1 MNENEVVVVIPTYK
15 EQLSETEKIS
25 LNQARTVLKDYPI
38 CFMAP
43 EKMRSFLTSKGLK
56 AEFFPDDNLN
66 SRYAYSKLL
75 LTPEFYQRFAN
86 YKYMLIYQL
95 DAFVFYDKLKYF
107 CSLDY
112 DYIGAPMLNFAF
124 STIGRIG
131 NGGLSLRKVLSFI
144 RITREREQI
153 YKQSNQR
160 KYFEKI
166 EDKFFAF
173 CGKNVSIDFSV
184 PNIKIANMF
193 SIEHNISHVYS
204 QLSKDNLPFGCH
216 GWSRSRHFEVWRPY
230 MIKYI
235 KNLDKVEKEIYAN
248 GKDDYQTFVFYKLSQ
263 YLVRRIMRNSN
274 VLASSILENYIPKDG
289 KYVLWGKG
297 AICDEAFMLFQY
309 LERNIVCIFDKKTQE
324 NEIQHALPVIK
335 PDIKLVIENEYKIII
350 STSLYAKEIS
360 KILEEDGL
368 QKDKDFFVY
377 EEVSAY
383 LSKKYY
389 EKILPNV
396 VCDKL

>member
-43 EKMRSFLTSKGLK
+43 EKMRSFLTSKNLN

-66 SRYAYSKLL
+66 SRDAYSKLL

-95 DAFVFYDKLKYF
+95 DAFVFYDKLDDF
-107 CSLDY
+107 CSLNY
-112 DYIGAPMLNFAF
+112 DYIGSPMRVF
-124 STIGRIG
+124 SWTEIGVVG
-131 NGGLSLRKVLSFI
+131 NGGLSLRKISSFI
-144 RITREREQI
+144 CVTKERERIFDETG
-153 YKQSNQR
+153 R
-160 KYFEKI
+160 KKFFEKG
-166 EDKFFAF
+166 EDTFFAY
-173 CGKNVSIDFSV
+173 CGKNKSINFSV
-184 PNIKIANMF
+184 PDVSLANKF
-193 SIEHNISHVYS
+193 AIGHDISHSYKR
-204 QLSKDNLPFGCH
+204 LSENNLPFGCH
-216 GWSRSRHFEVWRPY
+216 AWSHKRYFSIWRPY
-230 MIKYI
+230 MLKYI
-235 KNLDKVEKEIYAN
+235 KDLDKVEKEIYAN

-274 VLASSILENYIPKDG
+274 VLASSILEKYIPKDG
-289 KYVLWGKG
+289 KYILWGKG

-309 LERNIVCIFDKKTQE
+309 LERNIVCIFDKESQE
-324 NEIQHALPVIK
+324 NEIQHELPVIK

-360 KILEEDGL
+360 KILEEAGL